1 MFKESMKYVI
11 VRGMFGGE
19 YPILLDNVLPHDTI
33 YRGIISAGF
42 VDIVPI
48 NDGRMYVIA
57 YGRSVSLNKDSRG
70 NDDAEL
76 ICREL
81 NKCTRND
88 ECLFVTHK

>member
-11 VRGMFGGE
+11 IRGMFGGE
-19 YPILLDNVLPHDTI
+19 YPVLLTNALPHDTI

-48 NDGRMYVIA
+48 NDGRMLVTA
-57 YGRSVSLNKDSRG
+57 YGRSVSLGTDSREDAG
-70 NDDAEL
+70 AEL

>member
-1 MFKESMKYVI
+1 MFNESMKYVE

-19 YPILLDNVLPHDTI
+19 YPVLLPNALPHDTLR
-33 YRGIISAGF
+33 RGIISAGF
-42 VDIVPI
+42 CDIVPI
-48 NDGRMYVIA
+48 NDGRMLVTA
-57 YGRSVSLNKDSRG
+57 YGSSVSLNKSSRE
-70 NDDAEL
+70 DVDAEL